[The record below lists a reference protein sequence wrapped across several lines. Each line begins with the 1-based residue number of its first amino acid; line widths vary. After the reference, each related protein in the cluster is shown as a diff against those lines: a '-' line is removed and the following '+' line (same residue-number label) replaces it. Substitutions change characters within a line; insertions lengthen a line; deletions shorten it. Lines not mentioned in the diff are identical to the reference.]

1 MCKLLNCGVLKLLIE
16 TILRGYNEGRERI
29 ILQNFVDEF
38 LKFPSYCKIFF
49 NIFFCFR

>member
-1 MCKLLNCGVLKLLIE
+1 MCKLLNCGVVKLLIE
-16 TILRGYNEGRERI
+16 TILCGYNKGRERI

-49 NIFFCFR
+49 NIYFCLR